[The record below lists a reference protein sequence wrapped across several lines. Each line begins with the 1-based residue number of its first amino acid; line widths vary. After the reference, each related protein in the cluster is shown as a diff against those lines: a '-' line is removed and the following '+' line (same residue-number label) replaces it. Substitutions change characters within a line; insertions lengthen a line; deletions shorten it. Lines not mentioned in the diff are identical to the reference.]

1 MKSRIG
7 SGDEEGKWEEQ
18 DEVGIG
24 GKGGGLICSTG
35 KTEMLRYMASFSNN
49 LLSLQFWE
57 IRSCTAA

>member
-18 DEVGIG
+18 DEVGI
-24 GKGGGLICSTG
+24 KGGGLICSTG

>member
-24 GKGGGLICSTG
+24 EGGGLICSTG